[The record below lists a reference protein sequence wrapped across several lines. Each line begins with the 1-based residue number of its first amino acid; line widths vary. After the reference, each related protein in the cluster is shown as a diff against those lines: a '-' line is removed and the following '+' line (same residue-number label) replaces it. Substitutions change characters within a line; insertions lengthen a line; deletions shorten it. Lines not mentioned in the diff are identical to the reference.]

1 MNLFARILSHGFALI
16 VVALLAIGLIYRGDL
31 FPDMELPAFLA
42 FDQTQEDA
50 ADDETDTGSHEGP
63 DQAAA
68 DDAEQAVAGPATD
81 AAISPQ
87 PIEAPRRD
95 VPVVDTTDDEAVPAT
110 RADTGVVPGTVARDI
125 DDAAIA
131 VDTVGEAVS
140 TAADTAATMADR
152 AAETGIAM
160 PAADAAGEQDDR
172 VSTAVDAAATSA
184 DRAAEATVA
193 VPADVD
199 AAATSADRAA
209 EAAVAVPAAVDAPTA
224 DVVEVPGLSPPA
236 DTAGQGTAQTADIAV
251 ERPARA
257 DAGVVPAAEGVAVP
271 DVTVSAED
279 EQAMLPPLA
288 AAAPA
293 VDEAVST
300 YRLLAAARE
309 AYWLRDYATAEQKYQ
324 AMIELDPNNPD
335 GYGELGN
342 MYFSQGK
349 WDLASAA
356 YFEAGKRLADE
367 GLLTEAQQLV
377 DVLKGLQ
384 GPQADDLA
392 QYIADK
398 TPADQ

>member
-16 VVALLAIGLIYRGDL
+16 VVALLAIGLVYRGEL

-50 ADDETDTGSHEGP
+50 ADDQTDTGSRDGS

-68 DDAEQAVAGPATD
+68 ADAERAAGGPVTD
-81 AAISPQ
+81 TAISPQ

-95 VPVVDTTDDEAVPAT
+95 APAGDTAEDEAVPAT
-110 RADTGVVPGTVARDI
+110 RADTGVLPGTVARDM
-125 DDAAIA
+125 DEAAVA
-131 VDTVGEAVS
+131 ADTVGDAVS
-140 TAADTAATMADR
+140 TAADTAATMADKV
-152 AAETGIAM
+152 AETGIAV
-160 PAADAAGEQDDR
+160 PAADMAGAQDDM
-172 VSTAVDAAATSA
+172 VSTAADTAAT
-184 DRAAEATVA
+184 T
-193 VPADVD
+193 
-199 AAATSADRAA
+199 ADRAA
-209 EAAVAVPAAVDAPTA
+209 EAAVAAPAAVGAPTTDA
-224 DVVEVPGLSPPA
+224 VEVPGLSPSV
-236 DTAGQGTAQTADIAV
+236 DIAGQGAAETADIVV
-251 ERPARA
+251 ERPDRA
-257 DAGVVPAAEGVAVP
+257 DTGAVPAAEDTAVP
-271 DVTVSAED
+271 DAMVSAEE
-279 EQAMLPPLA
+279 EQSMLPPLA

-293 VDEAVST
+293 VDESVST

-349 WDLASAA
+349 WDLASAS

-384 GPQADDLA
+384 GPQADELA

-398 TPADQ
+398 KPAVQ

>member
-50 ADDETDTGSHEGP
+50 ADDETDTDSLEEP

-68 DDAEQAVAGPATD
+68 DDAERAAGGPATG

-87 PIEAPRRD
+87 PIESPRRAAPD
-95 VPVVDTTDDEAVPAT
+95 VDSAEDQAVPAST
-110 RADTGVVPGTVARDI
+110 ADTGVVPGTVAGDM
-125 DDAAIA
+125 DEAASA
-131 VDTVGEAVS
+131 VDTVGDAVS
-140 TAADTAATMADR
+140 TAADTAATTADR

-160 PAADAAGEQDDR
+160 PAADVAGEQDDR

-209 EAAVAVPAAVDAPTA
+209 EAAVTVPAAVDAPATDA
-224 DVVEVPGLSPPA
+224 VEVPGLLPPV
-236 DTAGQGTAQTADIAV
+236 DTAAQGAAQTAATAV

-257 DAGVVPAAEGVAVP
+257 DAGVVPAAEGVAAP

-384 GPQADDLA
+384 GPQADELA

-398 TPADQ
+398 TPDDQ